1 MTPIGRRHLSHS
13 LLAGATAAAL
23 PGQAFGAE
31 KTLRVAMTAADI
43 PLTTGQA
50 SQGGEGI
57 RFMGVTAYD
66 ALVNWDLSRSDVAAT
81 LRPGLAVSWSADPN
95 RKVAWTFRLR
105 DGVKFHDGSAFTAD
119 AVVWNLDKLIRR
131 DAPQY
136 DQAQATQA
144 ATWTKTIATYAVID
158 RLTVGIETKEPN
170 ANLPYELASIF
181 MSSPARWEEMG
192 RDWAKVAQRPSG
204 TGPWRVTRVVP
215 RERVEFAR
223 NADYWEARRIPRC
236 DRLVIIPMPD
246 AVTRV
251 AALLNGQIDW
261 AEAPAPDTLK
271 QLRQAN
277 MQVILNP
284 YPHIWPYLLSNLPDS
299 PFRDVRVRKAMNLGI
314 DRDGICT
321 LLNQTAMPAKGMVPP
336 NHPWFGKPR
345 FDVRYDPNEARKLLA
360 EAGYGPKNPCKATFL
375 ISTSGSGQMQPLPM
389 NEAIKESLE
398 DVGFAVTLQAMDW
411 EALRAR
417 RRAGA
422 AAPENKGGH
431 ALNNSLGTADP
442 IAIIQVAWSKLVP
455 PMGINWGWYK
465 DPETDALC
473 EAINVAFD
481 PEDQTALIAKL
492 HARIVDQALWCFVVH
507 DLNPRALAPR
517 VKGFVQA
524 QSWQQDL
531 TTVDL
536 V

>member
-1 MTPIGRRHLSHS
+1 MRLGRRGLNQL
-13 LLAGATAAAL
+13 LLAGAATTAL
-23 PGQAFGAE
+23 PSPARSAE
-31 KTLRVAMTAADI
+31 KVLRVAMTAADI
-43 PLTTGQA
+43 PLTTGQP

-66 ALVNWDLSRSDVAAT
+66 GLVNWDLTRSDVAAK
-81 LRPGLAVSWSADPN
+81 LRPGLAESWSADPAQ
-95 RKVAWTFRLR
+95 RTSWTFKLR
-105 DGVKFHDGSAFTAD
+105 QGVTFHDGSPFTAD
-119 AVVWNLDKLIRR
+119 AVVWNLDKLLRR
-131 DAPQY
+131 DSPQF

-144 ATWTKTIATYAVID
+144 ATWVKTIASYKVID
-158 RLTVGIETKEPN
+158 PYTVGIQTKEAN

-192 RDWAKVAQRPSG
+192 RDWTKVASRPSG
-204 TGPWRVTRVVP
+204 TGPWMVTRVVP

-223 NADYWEARRIPRC
+223 NPNYWEARRIPKC
-236 DRLVIIPMPD
+236 DKLVIIPMPD

-251 AALLNGQIDW
+251 SALLNGQIDW
-261 AEAPAPDTLK
+261 VEAPAPDTLK
-271 QLRQAN
+271 QLRSAG
-277 MQVILNP
+277 MQIVLNP
-284 YPHIWPYLLSNLPDS
+284 YPHIWPYLLSTLPDS
-299 PFRDVRVRKAMNLGI
+299 PFKDIRVRKAMNLAI

-321 LLNQTAMPAKGMVPP
+321 LLNGTAIPAKGMVPP
-336 NHPWFGKPR
+336 GHPWFGKPSFEPK
-345 FDVRYDPNEARKLLA
+345 FDPDAARKLLT

-389 NEAIKESLE
+389 NEAIKEMLE
-398 DVGFAVTLQAMDW
+398 DVGFEITLQAMDW

-442 IAIIQVAWSKLVP
+442 IAMIQVAWSKLTP
-455 PMGINWGWYK
+455 PLGINWGWFK

-473 EAINVAFD
+473 EAINVAFNPAEQD
-481 PEDQTALIAKL
+481 ALIAKL
-492 HARIVDQALWCFVVH
+492 HARVVDQALWCYVVH
-507 DLNPRALAPR
+507 DLNPRAMSPN

-531 TTVDL
+531 TPVDL

>member
-1 MTPIGRRHLSHS
+1 MRIGRRQSM
-13 LLAGATAAAL
+13 LAGIASTISARAH
-23 PGQAFGAE
+23 AE
-31 KTLRVAMTAADI
+31 GKILRVAMTAADI

-50 SQGGEGI
+50 SQGGEGV

-66 ALVNWDLSRSDVAAT
+66 ALVNWDLSRADVAAT
-81 LRPGLAVSWSADPN
+81 LRPGLAVSWAVDPK
-95 RKVAWTFRLR
+95 RPVAWIFRLR
-105 DGVKFHDGSAFTAD
+105 DGVTFHDGSRFNAD
-119 AVVWNLDKLIRR
+119 AVVWNLDKLMRR

-144 ATWTKTIATYAVID
+144 ATWSKSIARYSVID
-158 RLTVGIETKEPN
+158 PLTVAIETPEPN
-170 ANLPYELASIF
+170 ANLPYDMASIF

-192 RDWAKVAQRPSG
+192 KDWNKVAMRPSG
-204 TGPWRVTRVVP
+204 TGPWMVTKVVP
-215 RERVEFAR
+215 RERVEFVR
-223 NADYWEARRIPRC
+223 NSAYWEARRVPKS
-236 DRLVIIPMPD
+236 DGLVIIPMPD

-251 AALLNGQIDW
+251 SALLNGQIDW
-261 AEAPAPDTLK
+261 VEAPAPDTLAR
-271 QLRQAN
+271 LRQAGMN
-277 MQVILNP
+277 IVLNR
-284 YPHIWPYLLSNLPDS
+284 YPHVWPYLLSCLPDS
-299 PFRDVRVRKAMNLGI
+299 PFRDIRVRKAMNLSI
-314 DRDGICT
+314 DRDGICA
-321 LLNQTAMPAKGMVPP
+321 LLNQTAIPAKGMVPRG
-336 NHPWFGKPR
+336 HPWFGTPS
-345 FDVRYDPNEARKLLA
+345 FDVRHDPAEARKLLA
-360 EAGYGPKNPCKATFL
+360 DAGYGPSKPCKVTLL

-422 AAPENKGGH
+422 ASPDNKGGH

-442 IAIIQVAWSKLVP
+442 TAFIGVAWSKLTP
-455 PMGINWGWYK
+455 PLGINWGWFK
-465 DPETDALC
+465 DDETDALC
-473 EAINVAFD
+473 AAIAVAFE
-481 PEDQTALIAKL
+481 PEEQTALMAKL

-507 DLNPRALAPR
+507 DLNPRALSPR

-531 TTVDL
+531 TQVEL

>member
-1 MTPIGRRHLSHS
+1 MRIGRRQSM
-13 LLAGATAAAL
+13 LAGIAL
-23 PGQAFGAE
+23 TIPAQARGE
-31 KTLRVAMTAADI
+31 GKVLRVAMTAADI

-50 SQGGEGI
+50 SQGGEGV

-66 ALVNWDLSRSDVAAT
+66 ALVNWDLSRGDVAAT
-81 LRPGLAVSWSADPN
+81 LRPGLALSWSVDPK
-95 RKVAWTFRLR
+95 RPVAWTFRLR
-105 DGVKFHDGSAFTAD
+105 DGVTFHDGSRFDAD
-119 AVVWNLDKLIRR
+119 AVVWNLDKLMRR

-144 ATWTKTIATYAVID
+144 ATWSKSIARYSVID
-158 RLTVGIETKEPN
+158 KLTVAIETPEPN
-170 ANLPYELASIF
+170 ANLPYDMASIF

-192 RDWAKVAQRPSG
+192 KDWNKVASRPSG
-204 TGPWRVTRVVP
+204 TGPWMVTKVVP
-215 RERVEFAR
+215 RERVEFVR
-223 NADYWEARRIPRC
+223 NPAYWEARRVPKC
-236 DRLVIIPMPD
+236 DGLVIIPMPD

-251 AALLNGQIDW
+251 SALLNGQIDW
-261 AEAPAPDTLK
+261 VEAPAPDTLAR
-271 QLRQAN
+271 LRQAG
-277 MQVILNP
+277 MQIVLNR
-284 YPHIWPYLLSNLPDS
+284 YPHVWPYLLSCLPDS
-299 PFRDVRVRKAMNLGI
+299 PFRDIRVRKAMNLAI
-314 DRDGICT
+314 DRDGICG

-336 NHPWFGKPR
+336 GHPWFGTPS
-345 FDVRYDPNEARKLLA
+345 FDVRYDPAEARKLLA
-360 EAGYGPKNPCKATFL
+360 DAGYGPGKPCKVTLL

-422 AAPENKGGH
+422 ASPDNKGGH

-442 IAIIQVAWSKLVP
+442 TAFIGVAWSKLTP
-455 PMGINWGWYK
+455 PLGINWGWFK
-465 DPETDALC
+465 DDETDALC
-473 EAINVAFD
+473 AAIAVAFE
-481 PEDQTALIAKL
+481 PEEQSLLMAKL

-507 DLNPRALAPR
+507 DLNPRALSPR

-531 TTVDL
+531 TQVEL